1 MRPISEDEAWAS
13 AGPDEPPLL
22 AKAEYD
28 ATQSAVA
35 IKRWP
40 DFFIVGVSGD
50 LDERFELYA
59 CEDEAEAREAYH
71 FHVEFMERTGRPFA
85 WFRMSGIAI
94 V

>member
-35 IKRWP
+35 IKRWA
-40 DFFIVGVSGD
+40 DCFIVGVSCD
-50 LDERFELYA
+50 LEERFELYA
-59 CEDEAEAREAYH
+59 CDDEVEAWEAYH
-71 FHVEFMERTGRPFA
+71 FHVELMERTGRPFA
-85 WFRMSGIAI
+85 
-94 V
+94 